1 MEYTINN
8 NNDINNAVNALRQRI
23 EENRTATAARHEQT
37 QNAIKEEVKK
47 LFQQDLD
54 SVLNWDAQQGLKGE
68 IEPSLSIEGAILKF
82 NLNGREFEVQ
92 RRLKENNELSW
103 KITSDNY
110 SQALNN
116 DNLEKEL
123 LLFLSQIPN

>member
-1 MEYTINN
+1 MEYTLSSS
-8 NNDINNAVNALRQRI
+8 NDINNAVNALRQRI

-47 LFQQDLD
+47 LFQLDLD
-54 SVLNWDAQQGLKGE
+54 SVLNWDAQKGLGGE

-82 NLNGREFEVQ
+82 NLNGRGFELQ